1 MKITLKPFGPVDPAT
16 LEHIAKALRPFG
28 EVAVAPPAPVPAS
41 AFVPKRNQ
49 YRASP
54 FFPLCREEPGD
65 RVLAVTPV
73 DLFEDG
79 LNFVF
84 GYATMQDRYGIIS
97 TARLGPPATP
107 AYGDR
112 VAKEAVHEIGHT
124 LGLDHDPNPACVMHF
139 SSRLEDTDRKGLA
152 FCATCTKAA
161 GLTVRR
167 LRK

>member
-1 MKITLKPFGPVDPAT
+1 MKISLKPFGPVDPAT
-16 LEHIAKALRPFG
+16 LEHVAKALRSIG
-28 EVAVAPPAPVPAS
+28 DVVVAPETPVPPA

-65 RVLAVTPV
+65 RVLAVTAV

-97 TARLGPPATP
+97 TARLGPPVAP

-112 VAKEAVHEIGHT
+112 LAKEAVHEIGHT

-139 SSRLEDTDRKGLA
+139 SSNIEDTDRKGLA
-152 FCATCTKAA
+152 FCTTCAKAA
-161 GLTVRR
+161 KLILRR
-167 LRK
+167 LRT